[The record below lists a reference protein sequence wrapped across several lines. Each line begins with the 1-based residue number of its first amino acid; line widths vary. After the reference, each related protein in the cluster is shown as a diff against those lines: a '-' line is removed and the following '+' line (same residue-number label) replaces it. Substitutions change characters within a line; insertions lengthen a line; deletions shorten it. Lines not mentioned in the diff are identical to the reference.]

1 MKKTSTFRSGE
12 NIVLRETWAGKIW
25 TARPMVVVQDDA
37 ELIAL
42 HDPADTCWMRHTGI
56 HGKNVTAC
64 ERSNKSWGLKEFSAG
79 VSYSFL
85 KLIIPSESYSVI
97 LIHNCA
103 DDSLR
108 NWYINLENPANPIHR
123 TAIGF
128 DCTDMLL
135 DVIVEPNLKDWQ
147 WDDEDELQ
155 EVVDAGLISKETAK
169 ALYAKGEKVRD
180 MIMSGKSIFNGWEK
194 WRPDP
199 AWKVPVLPDGWDV
212 L

>member
-1 MKKTSTFRSGE
+1 MTKSLTFRSGE

-25 TARPMVVVQDDA
+25 SARPMIVVQDNA

-42 HDPADTCWMRHTGI
+42 HIPKDIRWMKHMPVQV
-56 HGKNVTAC
+56 KNVIPDQRISKQWALGDGHLG
-64 ERSNKSWGLKEFSAG
+64 NFY
-79 VSYSFL
+79 SYL
-85 KLIIPSESYSVI
+85 KLVIPGESYSVI
-97 LIHNCA
+97 LLRNSA

-108 NWYINLENPANPIHR
+108 NWYINLEDPANPIHR

-128 DCTDMLL
+128 DSTDMLL
-135 DVIVEPNLKDWQ
+135 DVIVEPNLTDWH
-147 WDDEDELQ
+147 WEDEDELQ
-155 EVVDAGLISKETAK
+155 EVVEAGLISPETAK
-169 ALYAKGEKVRD
+169 SLYAKGEEVRD

-199 AWKVPVLPDGWDV
+199 AWKVPVLPEGWDV